1 MSEFD
6 DERPE
11 PPPAEGVR
19 IIGAEE
25 AQAAAEQG
33 PARPEQPSRPRRR
46 SAPPDAQPSARFPLP
61 GDRLPE
67 DLQTARPLPTPA
79 PAPTAVPDPSL
90 AAPLQHWTE
99 PPTGEVPMIG
109 GDEFGDEEIWSTGPQ
124 PRFRSEGDWGD
135 DAEHFEAL
143 SDDTTAMGALVDEPE
158 LDEDEEFAAQ
168 VAARRAPARRSRG
181 KARAPRG
188 RAAAAGA
195 AGAGAAGAAGVAGA
209 ADETPAAAA
218 APEVPRYPTIEDEA
232 GYSPQRGPAPT
243 RGDDLPTR
251 VITAVVLAAVALLA
265 FFVGRAATA
274 VLVTVILAAAAF
286 ELFEAFRRAGFQTA
300 TLVALLGCVAMTGV
314 AYNHG
319 ERAFPLVSAVVVAFT
334 LFWYLAK
341 VVHARPMVNAA
352 VTVFGFAY
360 IGILGGFAGLLL
372 VFPDGIGMIA
382 GLVLCVMA
390 YDIAG
395 YFVGSRMGRRPLM
408 PDISPNKTV
417 EGLVGGMIASVVVG
431 LVIGVIFNLH
441 PWNSVSN
448 GFLLG
453 LVVAIF
459 APLGDLVESMLKR
472 DLGLKD
478 FGTIL
483 PGHGGVLD
491 RFDAILLC
499 LPAVY
504 YLVVARGIV

>member
-11 PPPAEGVR
+11 PPPTEGVR

-33 PARPEQPSRPRRR
+33 AAHPEPPSRPSRRR
-46 SAPPDAQPSARFPLP
+46 SAPPDAQPAARFPLP

-67 DLQTARPLPTPA
+67 DLQTARPSPTPA
-79 PAPTAVPDPSL
+79 PAPTATPDPGLS
-90 AAPLQHWTE
+90 APLQHWTE

-109 GDEFGDEEIWSTGPQ
+109 GDDFGDDEIWSTGPQ
-124 PRFRSEGDWGD
+124 PRFRAEGGDWGD
-135 DAEHFEAL
+135 DAEHFESLA
-143 SDDTTAMGALVDEPE
+143 DDTTAMGALVDEE
-158 LDEDEEFAAQ
+158 EIDDDEEFAAQ
-168 VAARRAPARRSRG
+168 VAARRAPARRHRG

-188 RAAAAGA
+188 RVAAAGA
-195 AGAGAAGAAGVAGA
+195 AGAAAEAEG
-209 ADETPAAAA
+209 
-218 APEVPRYPTIEDEA
+218 PEAPRYPTIEDEG
-232 GYSPQRGPAPT
+232 GYAPQRGPAPT
-243 RGDDLPTR
+243 GDDLPTR
-251 VITAVVLAAVALLA
+251 VVTAVVLVGVALLA

-274 VLVTVILAAAAF
+274 VLVTVIIAAAAF
-286 ELFEAFRRAGFQTA
+286 ELFEGFRRAGFQTA
-300 TLVALLGCVAMTGV
+300 TLVALLGCAAITGV
-314 AYNHG
+314 AYNYG
-319 ERAFPLVSAVVVAFT
+319 ERAFPLVGVVVIGFT
-334 LFWYLAK
+334 LFWYLFK

-352 VTVFGFAY
+352 VTIFGFAY
-360 IGILGGFAGLLL
+360 VGILGGFAGLLL
-372 VFPDGIGMIA
+372 VFPDGVGMVA

-408 PDISPNKTV
+408 PDVSPNKTV
-417 EGLVGGMIASVVVG
+417 EGLVGGMVASVVVG
-431 LVIGVIFNLH
+431 VVIGGIFGLH
-441 PWNSVSN
+441 PWNAMSN
-448 GFLLG
+448 AFLLG
-453 LVVAIF
+453 VVVAVF

>member
-1 MSEFD
+1 MSEID

-11 PPPAEGVR
+11 PPPSEGVR

-33 PARPEQPSRPRRR
+33 PARPEQPSQPRRR
-46 SAPPDAQPSARFPLP
+46 SAPPDVQPAARFPLP

-67 DLQTARPLPTPA
+67 DLQTARPSPTPA
-79 PAPTAVPDPSL
+79 PAPTAPPASTADPSL

-109 GDEFGDEEIWSTGPQ
+109 GDEFGDEEIWATGPQ

-195 AGAGAAGAAGVAGA
+195 AGAAAAGAAG
-209 ADETPAAAA
+209 EPAAAT
-218 APEVPRYPTIEDEA
+218 PEAPRYPTIEDEA
-232 GYSPQRGPAPT
+232 GYAPQRGPAPT

-300 TLVALLGCVAMTGV
+300 TLVALLGCAAMTGV
-314 AYNHG
+314 AYNYG
-319 ERAFPLVSAVVVAFT
+319 ERAFPLVGAVVIAFT

-352 VTVFGFAY
+352 VTIFGFAY

-408 PDISPNKTV
+408 PDVSPNKTV
-417 EGLVGGMIASVVVG
+417 EGLIGGMVASVVVG
-431 LVIGVIFNLH
+431 LVLGVIFQLT
-441 PWNSVSN
+441 PWDSLSH

-491 RFDAILLC
+491 RFDAILFC

-504 YLVVARGIV
+504 YLVVALGIT

>member
-1 MSEFD
+1 VSDID

-19 IIGAEE
+19 ILGAEE
-25 AQAAAEQG
+25 AQTAVESG
-33 PARPEQPSRPRRR
+33 PERRPEQPRRRR
-46 SAPPDAQPSARFPLP
+46 SAPPPDVQPAARFPLP

-67 DLQTARPLPTPA
+67 DLQTARPSPTPA
-79 PAPTAVPDPSL
+79 PPPDPSL
-90 AAPLQHWTE
+90 AAPLQHWSE

-109 GDEFGDEEIWSTGPQ
+109 GDEFGDDEIWSTGPQ
-124 PRFRSEGDWGD
+124 PRFRSEGGTWAGD
-135 DAEHFEAL
+135 DAEHFESL
-143 SDDTTAMGALVDEPE
+143 SDDTTAMGALVDVPE
-158 LDEDEEFAAQ
+158 VDEDEEFAAQ
-168 VAARRAPARRSRG
+168 VAARREPSRKPRG
-181 KARAPRG
+181 RGARAPRG
-188 RAAAAGA
+188 RAPAG
-195 AGAGAAGAAGVAGA
+195 
-209 ADETPAAAA
+209 AAAA
-218 APEVPRYPTIEDEA
+218 ASGFPTFEGEA
-232 GYSPQRGPAPT
+232 GTPPARGATPT
-243 RGDDLPTR
+243 RDDLPTR
-251 VITAVVLAAVALLA
+251 VITAVILVAVALLA
-265 FFVGRAATA
+265 FSVGRAATA

-286 ELFEAFRRAGFQTA
+286 ELFEGFRRAGFQTA
-300 TLVALLGCVAMTGV
+300 TLVALLGCLSIVGI
-314 AYNHG
+314 AYNYG
-319 ERAFPLVSAVVVAFT
+319 ERAFPLVSVVVIAFT

-360 IGILGGFAGLLL
+360 IGVLGGFAGLLL
-372 VFPDGIGMIA
+372 VFPDGVGMVA
-382 GLVLCVMA
+382 GLVLCVTA

-408 PDISPNKTV
+408 PDVSPNKTI

-431 LVIGVIFNLH
+431 LVIGAVFGLH
-441 PWNSVSN
+441 PWNSVSH

-472 DLGLKD
+472 DMGLKD

-491 RFDAILLC
+491 RFDAMLLC

-504 YLVVARGIV
+504 YLVVALGIT